1 MRLFPRA
8 VHPRWGATLLVV
20 SLAVGVTA
28 VVPNAQADDLKHR
41 QHKVKNKIDQ
51 AHDHLEDSSRR
62 LVKATQ
68 ALESARA
75 ELGDAK
81 DALQRSQDKL
91 DAARVLDLEMQGR
104 LTQAEADLDY
114 AQLALT
120 AGTAAVGRQRD
131 SVAGLISDIYTAG
144 DPELLAFSALLDAQ
158 TPEDLIRQDSVRDVI
173 VGRET
178 RAYDDL
184 SAAEVLLDVR
194 EGEVQDAKREV
205 AAKARDAAAHVVVM
219 QGLEAQ
225 AQADKDEV
233 VRLVADRKAANAEAK
248 AAKQA
253 DRKKLKKLRKED
265 ARIKH
270 LLAER
275 ARKARLRALRQGQ
288 STAPGNS
295 GGFLNRPV
303 PGPVTSSY
311 GMRVHP
317 IFGYYGLHDGTDFAG
332 ACGSPMYAPA
342 DGRVIQA
349 YYQTAYGNR
358 IVIDHGFQR
367 GVGLATIFNHATHY
381 VVGVGDQVSRGQVV
395 GYMGSTGWSTG
406 CHLHFTVMA
415 NGHPVDPMN
424 WL

>member
-1 MRLFPRA
+1 MA
-8 VHPRWGATLLVV
+8 
-20 SLAVGVTA
+20 S
-28 VVPNAQADDLKHR
+28 
-41 QHKVKNKIDQ
+41 
-51 AHDHLEDSSRR
+51 
-62 LVKATQ
+62 
-68 ALESARA
+68 
-75 ELGDAK
+75 
-81 DALQRSQDKL
+81 
-91 DAARVLDLEMQGR
+91 
-104 LTQAEADLDY
+104 
-114 AQLALT
+114 
-120 AGTAAVGRQRD
+120 
-131 SVAGLISDIYTAG
+131 LISDIYTAG

-158 TPEDLIRQDSVRDVI
+158 TPEDLIRQDSVRDAI

-194 EGEVQDAKREV
+194 EGEVADAKREV
-205 AAKARDAAAHVVVM
+205 AAKAREAAAHVVVM
-219 QGLEAQ
+219 QEPRGAGAGRQGRRGPAGRRPQGRQHRGQGRQAGGPQEAQ
-225 AQADKDEV
+225 EAAQEGRPDQAPA
-233 VRLVADRKAANAEAK
+233 RRAGPQGAAPG
-248 AAKQA
+248 AAG
-253 DRKKLKKLRKED
+253 
-265 ARIKH
+265 
-270 LLAER
+270 
-275 ARKARLRALRQGQ
+275 QGRT
-288 STAPGNS
+288 TAPGNS

-303 PGPVTSSY
+303 PGPVTSPY

-415 NGHPVDPMN
+415 NGNPVDPMN